1 MPFIAGSTGPL
12 DQRFGPTLR
21 VTRLI
26 MSAAKQISPI
36 DEGATARLDND
47 AESPE
52 RSLNHSESAGLE
64 SSPAVRRHLPDE
76 RRALTHHFSIAG
88 QEGYLTVG
96 VYEDGLPGEIFITMA
111 KQGSTIS
118 GLMDAFA
125 TVVSLALQHGV
136 PLRVLCEK
144 LSHMRFEPSGWSGNP
159 KIGYAKSLMDY
170 IARWLELRFLTG
182 DQGDLFK
189 ALAMPVQPA
198 IEANS
203 SDPVGALGDL
213 IQMGDA
219 PACNICGSLM
229 VRSGTCYRCMTCGST
244 SGCSWKPSLPGPHG
258 KRLQEVSKKRTS
270 AHTDPKRTAHFAT
283 HIAVD

>member
-1 MPFIAGSTGPL
+1 M
-12 DQRFGPTLR
+12 
-21 VTRLI
+21 
-26 MSAAKQISPI
+26 AATSRITPI
-36 DEGATARLDND
+36 DESEVAAN
-47 AESPE
+47 
-52 RSLNHSESAGLE
+52 ESAGSE
-64 SSPAVRRHLPDE
+64 CSEPIRAVRRHLPDE

-118 GLMDAFA
+118 GLMNAFA

-136 PLRVLCEK
+136 PLSVLCEK

-170 IARWLELRFLTG
+170 IARWLELRFLSG
-182 DQGDLFK
+182 DQGELFK
-189 ALAMPVQPA
+189 ALPMPIQPA
-198 IEANS
+198 TDANDT
-203 SDPVGALGDL
+203 DPVGALGEL

-229 VRSGTCYRCMTCGST
+229 VRSGTCYRCMTCGGT
-244 SGCSWKPSLPGPHG
+244 SGCS
-258 KRLQEVSKKRTS
+258 
-270 AHTDPKRTAHFAT
+270 
-283 HIAVD
+283 

>member
-1 MPFIAGSTGPL
+1 
-12 DQRFGPTLR
+12 
-21 VTRLI
+21 
-26 MSAAKQISPI
+26 MSAASQIRAI
-36 DEGATARLDND
+36 
-47 AESPE
+47 
-52 RSLNHSESAGLE
+52 SESEIARPDADVARADLSPVPKSE
-64 SSPAVRRHLPDE
+64 PSPAIRRHLPDE

-182 DQGDLFK
+182 DQGELFI
-189 ALAMPVQPA
+189 ALPTPNHPTTDAKGT
-198 IEANS
+198 
-203 SDPVGALGDL
+203 DPVGALGEL
-213 IQMGDA
+213 IQMGDSS
-219 PACNICGSLM
+219 ACNICGSLM
-229 VRSGTCYRCMTCGST
+229 VRSGTCYRCMTCGNT
-244 SGCSWKPSLPGPHG
+244 SGCS
-258 KRLQEVSKKRTS
+258 
-270 AHTDPKRTAHFAT
+270 
-283 HIAVD
+283 

>member
-1 MPFIAGSTGPL
+1 MPATQP
-12 DQRFGPTLR
+12 
-21 VTRLI
+21 
-26 MSAAKQISPI
+26 ISL
-36 DEGATARLDND
+36 T
-47 AESPE
+47 
-52 RSLNHSESAGLE
+52 SESARGGPDADVARADLSLVPKSE
-64 SSPAVRRHLPDE
+64 PSPAIRRHLPDE

-96 VYEDGLPGEIFITMA
+96 VYEDGVPGEIFITMA

-170 IARWLELRFLTG
+170 IARWLELRFLTS
-182 DQGDLFK
+182 DQGELFK
-189 ALAMPVQPA
+189 TLPMPVQPA
-198 IEANS
+198 IEASS
-203 SDPVGALGDL
+203 SDPVGALGEL

-219 PACNICGSLM
+219 PTCNFCGSLM
-229 VRSGTCYRCMTCGST
+229 VRSGTCYRCMTCGGT
-244 SGCSWKPSLPGPHG
+244 SGCS
-258 KRLQEVSKKRTS
+258 
-270 AHTDPKRTAHFAT
+270 
-283 HIAVD
+283 